1 MFTGIIQ
8 SQGKVIERKGLRLVI
23 QTPLG
28 RARVGDSVAINGV
41 CLTIVRSTGSAKAR
55 QLVFDLSQETLDR
68 TTLGEW
74 QPGRTVNVEPAL
86 RAGDPLGG
94 HMVQGH
100 VDGVGRVVGRRDK
113 KGWSL
118 ITFSFPIA
126 MKAFFVDKG
135 SVAIDGISLTLLKPT
150 QGRFDVAVI
159 PHTEEVTTLGKARP
173 GDRVNLEADVLA
185 KQVATLIKGRRRW

>member
-41 CLTIVRSTGSAKAR
+41 CLTIVRSTGPAKAR

-68 TTLGEW
+68 TTLGKW
-74 QPGRTVNVEPAL
+74 QPGRGVNVEPAL

-118 ITFSFPIA
+118 ITFSFPSS

-185 KQVATLIKGRRRW
+185 KQVATLIKALSIN